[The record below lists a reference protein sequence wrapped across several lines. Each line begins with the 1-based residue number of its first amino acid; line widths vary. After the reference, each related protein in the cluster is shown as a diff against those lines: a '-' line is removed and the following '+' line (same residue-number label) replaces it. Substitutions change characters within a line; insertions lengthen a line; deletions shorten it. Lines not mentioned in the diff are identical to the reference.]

1 MIRHLTPADYVAMP
15 WVNGRGTTI
24 EMLREV
30 GPDGGLLL
38 RLSMASVVE
47 DGPFSIFPGVARN
60 LTVISGPGF
69 DLLGQT
75 RITAAPL
82 MPIAFPGDVP
92 MAAIG
97 VTDPSDD
104 FNVMTARAL
113 PKPEVRVVYE
123 GDVAPPMSGRL
134 AIFAVAPARMSGLRL
149 GKHDL
154 FVTQDNATLSGGPC
168 IVVGY
173 FIR

>member
-15 WVNGRGTTI
+15 WANGRGTTI

-30 GPDGGLLL
+30 SADGALRL

-47 DGPFSIFPGVARN
+47 DGPFSIFPGVERN

-69 DLLGQT
+69 DLVGDT

-82 MPIAFPGDVP
+82 VPVAFAGDVP
-92 MAAIG
+92 MAAVG
-97 VTDPSDD
+97 VTAPSND

-113 PKPEVRVVYE
+113 PRPEVRVMYE
-123 GDVAPPMSGRL
+123 GEVAPPTGGRL
-134 AIFAVAPARMSGLRL
+134 AILALGIGGVSGLPV

-154 FVTQDNATLSGGPC
+154 ILTHEKSHLTSGPF
-168 IVVGY
+168 IVVSVA
-173 FIR
+173 F

>member
-15 WVNGRGTTI
+15 WANGRGQTI
-24 EMLREV
+24 EMLREN
-30 GPDGGLLL
+30 GLDGGLLL

-47 DGPFSIFPGVARN
+47 DGPFSIFPGIERN

-69 DLLGQT
+69 DLLGET
-75 RITAAPL
+75 RFTAAPL
-82 MPIAFPGDVP
+82 VPVAFSGDVP

-97 VTDPSDD
+97 VTAPSDD

-113 PKPEVRVVYE
+113 PLPVVGVQTDTE
-123 GDVAPPMSGRL
+123 ISAPTLGRIAL
-134 AIFAVAPARMSGLRL
+134 FALTAGSVSSRAV

-154 FVTQDNATLSGGPC
+154 IITDEKTRLSGGPF
-168 IVVGY
+168 IVVQLAL
-173 FIR
+173 